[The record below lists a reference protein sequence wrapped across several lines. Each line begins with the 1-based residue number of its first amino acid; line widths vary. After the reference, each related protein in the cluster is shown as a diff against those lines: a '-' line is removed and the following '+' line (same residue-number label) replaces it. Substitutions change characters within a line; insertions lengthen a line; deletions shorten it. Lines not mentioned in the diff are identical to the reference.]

1 MATHFPIEKTEPG
14 CFQCHAPLGFE
25 FTFAFQPIVHIF
37 DQQIWGYEALVRGVE
52 EKTAWSVLK
61 RVNDD
66 NRYAFD
72 QACRTTAIAL
82 ASRLKL
88 DKMLSIN
95 FLPNAVYEPKHCIQ
109 STLKAAEEHH
119 FPLEKIMFEITES
132 EQVVDRAHLT
142 NIFEYYQSQG
152 FTTAL
157 DDFGAGHAGLN
168 MLASFVPNI
177 LKIDME
183 LVQNVDQ
190 NPVKQVITKHL
201 IQMCKELNVT
211 VLAEGVERIEEVNYF
226 KDLGVS
232 LMQGYFFAKPGFESL
247 PEVDFST
254 VISA

>member
-1 MATHFPIEKTEPG
+1 MTTYFPIETIKSG
-14 CFQCHAPLGFE
+14 CSQCHSPLGFE
-25 FTFAFQPIVHIF
+25 FTFAFQPIIHVF
-37 DQQIWGYEALVRGVE
+37 NKEIWGYEALVRGLE

-72 QACRTTAIAL
+72 QACRTKAIAL
-82 ASRLKL
+82 ASQLKL

-109 STLKAAEEHH
+109 STLKAAKEHQ

-157 DDFGAGHAGLN
+157 DDFGEGHAGLN

-183 LVQNVDQ
+183 LVKNVDQ
-190 NPVKQVITKHL
+190 SPVKQAITKNL
-201 IQMCKELNVT
+201 IQMCNDLNVT
-211 VLAEGVERIEEVNYF
+211 VLAEGIERIEEVNYF
-226 KDLGVS
+226 KDLGVP
-232 LMQGYFFAKPGFESL
+232 LMQGYFFAKPGFENLPTVNFSSL
-247 PEVDFST
+247 D
-254 VISA
+254 